1 MAYGLRTRL
10 SLNVRRGSASAIRRD
25 SPVGQLL
32 GPRRMLIKGMMMIT
46 ARRMATVVILII
58 SGAGFAASD
67 MELYDDFDGGDRL
80 IDPDKWQGIEVS
92 DGGLIETTRKID
104 AN

>member
-1 MAYGLRTRL
+1 
-10 SLNVRRGSASAIRRD
+10 
-25 SPVGQLL
+25 
-32 GPRRMLIKGMMMIT
+32 MIT

-67 MELYDDFDGGDRL
+67 MELYDDFDGGDRV

-92 DGGLIETTRKID
+92 DGGNPASALQNGVPSSGR
-104 AN
+104 